1 MSFAHRFVAR
11 ASALAPV
18 LAVAVLALPS
28 SAATTLSVQQV
39 ATGLTR
45 PVFVV
50 SPPGDP
56 RLFIVEQRGIDNRGR
71 IKILKNGAVLPTPFL
86 VTAPLASGNEQ
97 GLLGMA
103 FAPDF
108 ATSGVF
114 YINYTTTSGG
124 TTRIARHRVSSGNPD
139 RADSVGEV
147 FLSIAQPFSNHNGG
161 WLGFG
166 PDGYL
171 YIPL

>member
-18 LAVAVLALPS
+18 LAVAVFALPS

-56 RLFIVEQRGIDNRGR
+56 RIFIVEQRGVDNRGR
-71 IKILKNGAVLPTPFL
+71 IKILKNGVVLPKPFL
-86 VTAPLASGNEQ
+86 TTAPLSTGNEQ
-97 GLLGMA
+97 GLLGLA
-103 FAPDF
+103 FPPDF

-114 YINYTTTSGG
+114 YINYTQGG
-124 TTRIARHRVSSGNPD
+124 GPGDTRLARHHVSLAN
-139 RADSVGEV
+139 ADV
-147 FLSIAQPFSNHNGG
+147 A
-161 WLGFG
+161 
-166 PDGYL
+166 
-171 YIPL
+171 